1 MSRKSTMSPE
11 SAAVINHL
19 KDHRRCTVDQLCAGF
34 PDVPRTVLLKRLN
47 NLRALGWLDVSR
59 NEDGVGVWFVRASAR
74 ATAVHTTEPAASE
87 PVKVQVPAGPVAEPR
102 RINVMSGTY
111 VPARGPA
118 LRPGALDFLARP
130 SVGYRC

>member
-19 KDHRRCTVDQLCAGF
+19 KDNCRCSVDQLCAGF

-47 NLRALGWLDVSR
+47 NLRALGWLEVSR
-59 NEDGVGVWFVRASAR
+59 NDDGIGVWFVRSSAR
-74 ATAVHTTEPAASE
+74 ATAVHTTEPAFSE
-87 PVKVQVPAGPVAEPR
+87 PVQVQARPVAEPR
-102 RINVMSGTY
+102 RVNVMSGTY
-111 VPARGPA
+111 VPPRGPA

>member
-59 NEDGVGVWFVRASAR
+59 DDDGVGVWFVRSSAR
-74 ATAVHTTEPAASE
+74 ATAVHTSEPAPTE
-87 PVKVQVPAGPVAEPR
+87 PVKVPAGPVAEPR
-102 RINVMSGTY
+102 RVNVMSGIY
-111 VPARGPA
+111 VPPRGPA
-118 LRPGALDFLARP
+118 LRAGALDHRSCP